1 LIRDIRKILQHPAL
15 ALPHFSPFSFFFFP
29 ALEKLRRGTGGTI
42 PTKKRLSWSAR
53 SYVAAVGM
61 NVLRVHLRL
70 NGKSEQGDGKANEN
84 RCWVCH
90 R

>member
-15 ALPHFSPFSFFFFP
+15 ALPYFSLFSFFFFP
-29 ALEKLRRGTGGTI
+29 AVQKLRGGIVGTT
-42 PTKKRLSWSAR
+42 PTEKRLSWSAR

-70 NGKSEQGDGKANEN
+70 NGKSEQGDGK
-84 RCWVCH
+84 RQ
-90 R
+90 